1 MTDADRHAAM
11 VALLRQFA
19 RADRRRLFA
28 FSSGVVG
35 AVPMADAQAL
45 DYAQGRAPFALLATL
60 ALDAVKFIFAA
71 LLPARNAALLAR
83 ALLRKALNGA
93 PGPLHARS
101 VISVGPHAA
110 ATDPY
115 FGAFLAAEREPYNYL
130 KIVGGAALRERGWRF
145 VETELSYP
153 ALLTL
158 ALLGLLHPL
167 LMLASLAA
175 GAARVDGWNAKLLFL
190 LLGCRETHRGTA
202 FQNQLMAAALAVH
215 LQGTVVRS
223 IFFPMEGRNWEKQ
236 LVSRANAR
244 GARSTGYLHCALTPR
259 HAGLLNAE
267 FFAGAELPS
276 VLRTPGPMA
285 AKAIAPN
292 LPSVQVRSGYFIRG
306 DRAAGGAPARGDA
319 LLFALTGNVEE
330 SQRILQAIAG
340 LPAGP
345 DRPLVRLNPNAASHA
360 RLAREARGLGLELWS
375 AGAAAPRLCFF
386 RSSSV
391 AIGYLRS
398 GVVPVYLDLGEAI
411 SNNSFDVDGAQRF
424 ERISLDEGFAGAVAA
439 LAQKYAAAGLPD
451 EPALADYYL
460 DQSYQ
465 GKALA
470 GLNELSQ

>member
-11 VALLRQFA
+11 LALLRQFA
-19 RADRRRLFA
+19 QADRRRQFA

-35 AVPMADAQAL
+35 AVPMGDAQAL

-60 ALDAVKFIFAA
+60 ALETAKFILAA

-93 PGPLHARS
+93 PRPLHARS
-101 VISVGPHAA
+101 VISVGPQAA
-110 ATDPY
+110 AADPY

-130 KIVGGAALRERGWRF
+130 KVVGGFALRERGWRF
-145 VETELSYP
+145 VETDLSYP
-153 ALLTL
+153 AMFTL

-167 LMLASLAA
+167 LVLASLAT
-175 GAARVDGWNAKLLFL
+175 GAARVEGRNAKLLFL

-202 FQNQLMAAALAVH
+202 FQNQLTAAALAIH
-215 LQGTVVRS
+215 LEGRGVRS

-236 LVSRANAR
+236 LLSRANAR
-244 GARSTGYLHCALTPR
+244 GVRSTGYLHCALTPR
-259 HAGLLNAE
+259 HAGLLNAG
-267 FFAGAELPS
+267 FFADAELPS
-276 VLRTPGPMA
+276 VLRTSGPMA

-306 DRAAGGAPARGDA
+306 DQPVEGTAGRGAA
-319 LLFALTGNVEE
+319 LLFALTGDIGE
-330 SQRILQAIAG
+330 SHRILHAVAG
-340 LPAGP
+340 LPAGAG
-345 DRPLVRLNPNAASHA
+345 RALVRLNPHAASHD
-360 RLAREARGLGLELWS
+360 RLARDAREMGLELWR

-411 SNNSFDVDGAQRF
+411 SNNSFDLDGAQRF
-424 ERISLDEGFAGAVAA
+424 ERVSLGDGFAGAVAA
-439 LAQKYAAAGLPD
+439 LARKYAAAGLPD
-451 EPALADYYL
+451 GTALADYYL

-470 GLNELSQ
+470 GLNELS